1 MATKS
6 EVQNYLEQSHHVL
19 NFDDNG
25 DLWILE
31 VSSDLNVAEK
41 IVILFD
47 NDLMLV
53 NGQICDVQDFTI
65 DAVAWAAYEAGIPFG
80 IRPLTEGGPVCLTH
94 VMILSTLD
102 EEELQMGVLSLAVAT
117 GDARKALGIGGRFGY
132 LLTEESQN

>member
-19 NFDDNG
+19 EFDDNG
-25 DLWILE
+25 DLWILD
-31 VSSDLNVAEK
+31 VSSDVNVAEK

-47 NDLMLV
+47 DDLILV
-53 NGQICDVQDFTI
+53 NGQICGDQDFTI
-65 DAVAWAAYEAGIPFG
+65 DSVAWAAYEAGIPFG
-80 IRPLTEGGPVCLTH
+80 IRPLMEGGPICLTH

-117 GDARKALGIGGRFGY
+117 GDARKALGIEGMFGS
-132 LLTEESQN
+132 LLTE